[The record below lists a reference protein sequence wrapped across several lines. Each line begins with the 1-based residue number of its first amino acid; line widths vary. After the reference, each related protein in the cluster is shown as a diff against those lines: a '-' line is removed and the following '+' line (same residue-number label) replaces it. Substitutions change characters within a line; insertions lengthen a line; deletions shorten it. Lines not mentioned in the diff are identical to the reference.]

1 MSATTNAIDPSLLCS
16 GGVESELWGPDL
28 DALPTLADQI
38 ATLDAAASEDVEH
51 YVSVWLSISDQNGGG
66 ASAFW
71 GNDDAA
77 DAPAQLTAGVL
88 CDRQEGERRMR
99 WKALRDHHAGIE
111 GFRPAMQR
119 ELVRQGRFVDNRKVG
134 LVEIKAVVRAFLGT
148 GGRLLI
154 APKATRRRAEPIE
167 AMPDTK
173 RFAHGPWS
181 DADAVAAVAMFRIA
195 QRWRARIALTRIV
208 RTLGATENG
217 WIVLE
222 GARS

>member
-1 MSATTNAIDPSLLCS
+1 MTATSADMLAS
-16 GGVESELWGPDL
+16 GGVERELWGPDL
-28 DALPTLADQI
+28 DALPSLADQI
-38 ATLDAAASEDVEH
+38 KILDAAASFDDLDQ
-51 YVSVWLSISDQNGGG
+51 YVLVWLSISDQNGGG

-71 GNDDAA
+71 GNNDAA
-77 DAPAQLTAGVL
+77 DAPAQLTAGVI
-88 CDRQEGERRMR
+88 CDRQEGERRAR
-99 WKALRDHHAGIE
+99 WKALRDHHEAVQ

-119 ELVRQGRFVDNRKVG
+119 ELVRQGRFVDNRKIG
-134 LVEIKAVVRAFLGT
+134 LVEIKAVVRAFLAT

-154 APKATRRRAEPIE
+154 APESSRRRSEPIE

-195 QRWRARIALTRIV
+195 QRWRARAALDRIV
-208 RTLGATENG
+208 RTLGTTENG